1 MKQNNIKEL
10 ILSIRK
16 SKHNM
21 FKKVE
26 TLVQAI
32 QDKDSVDMD
41 THELSNLVKDTFT
54 KRRAKTFYA
63 DVFSSVIWEP
73 EQSKTKDVFAA
84 MYYNTDTQEMSPRTW
99 SFGDAAVYTESEAF
113 PYIIVMPPSM
123 AQKMTHIDSN
133 IPDEQFDE
141 FRAII
146 MPNANNFVGPSG
158 DMTVEELVET
168 TGVDESYARDVIENG
183 MYQINAYFLG
193 YIAFPG
199 VAQSMGSDYVYI
211 TITYDGV
218 DYKYDSDGKITITK
232 SSNTTPV
239 AKEAPTF
246 VTMAYNI
253 DSNEMLASTYKLG
266 DPITIQNGTM
276 NPYVIFLTEEQKNK
290 MSISV
295 ADAGGLSNEAINNM
309 YRIYTISSED
319 DFSDLS
325 GDIDIN
331 IYKYMMY
338 GIYLLLQDNPVS
350 ELTANKVII
359 TYDGVDYV
367 YQS

>member
-21 FKKVE
+21 FKKIE
-26 TLVQAI
+26 TFVQAI
-32 QDKDSVDMD
+32 WDKGSVDMD
-41 THELSNLVKDTFT
+41 THELSNLIKDTLT
-54 KRRAKTFYA
+54 KRRAKIFYV
-63 DVFSSVIWEP
+63 DVFSSVIGEP
-73 EQSKTKDVFAA
+73 EQ
-84 MYYNTDTQEMSPRTW
+84 
-99 SFGDAAVYTESEAF
+99 
-113 PYIIVMPPSM
+113 
-123 AQKMTHIDSN
+123 
-133 IPDEQFDE
+133 
-141 FRAII
+141 
-146 MPNANNFVGPSG
+146 
-158 DMTVEELVET
+158 
-168 TGVDESYARDVIENG
+168 
-183 MYQINAYFLG
+183 
-193 YIAFPG
+193 
-199 VAQSMGSDYVYI
+199 
-211 TITYDGV
+211 
-218 DYKYDSDGKITITK
+218 
-232 SSNTTPV
+232 PV

-253 DSNEMLASTYKLG
+253 DSGQNLVSTYKLG
-266 DPITIQNGTM
+266 DPITIQNGTI